1 MLNRIEAEGQGG
13 AAEERRLGFMAGTRR
28 RGRPL
33 PRVRVFLSRL
43 CIFFSLISFSIY
55 LRYAKTVVAPTIL
68 QMGLAHLERPMISPF
83 RISPA

>member
-28 RGRPL
+28 WGRPL

-43 CIFFSLISFSIY
+43 WVFFFAYFFFY
-55 LRYAKTVVAPTIL
+55 LSAICEDGGGSYNFANGPSPSRE
-68 QMGLAHLERPMISPF
+68 AHDQPI
-83 RISPA
+83 